1 MVILVIGGSGS
12 GKSERAESLVLE
24 LGEKRIYLATMI
36 ASGEEGKQRVDRHKK
51 LREGKEFDTIE
62 CPLFL
67 EKLDL
72 SGGTEDPVKEKSKL
86 LGDYKISEKEK
97 TKPLEDIVALI
108 EDIPNLVA
116 NEMFEEEGR
125 GERCVQIIKEGI
137 ARLQKQVE
145 HLVIVTGN
153 VSEDGSL
160 FDGDMKRYMECLN
173 ECNAFLTQMADRVE
187 EVVCGIPLRIKQG

>member
-1 MVILVIGGSGS
+1 MLVVVIGGSGS

-36 ASGEEGKQRVDRHKK
+36 ASGEEGKQRVERHKK
-51 LREGKEFDTIE
+51 LREGKGFDTIE

-72 SGGTEDPVKEKSKL
+72 SGGTEDPVKEKP
-86 LGDYKISEKEK
+86 
-97 TKPLEDIVALI
+97 KPLEGTVALI

-116 NEMFEEEGR
+116 NEMFEKEGR
-125 GERCVQIIKEGI
+125 GDRCVQIIKEGI
-137 ARLQKQVE
+137 ARLQSQAE

-187 EVVCGIPLRIKQG
+187 EVVCGIPLRVK